1 MPAPGL
7 CENEAANFGL
17 SVPSLKGITVP
28 GSSQGTAYPESE
40 STNDAGNSRKPR
52 LNGEDAHTSK
62 ACRFRGVS
70 SAATTKP
77 RERVLFSDAARVAER
92 VEAYA
97 APLGLRGARKW
108 TLAAVITLLCRRWSR
123 VTDDRM
129 RLAQIVEE
137 ITCQGGRSY
146 DPQTISRALCS
157 LTEDRLITYRSARGR
172 GRFAEIAIHGQFIT
186 DIELLERDES
196 GQVIAENV
204 TFSERVPSTSR
215 KEYLTTLHHP
225 QARSPRRTT
234 RPTEVDVRSGDLRR
248 VLEAL
253 PEPLAAL
260 PRHLRWML
268 GREIKNRLARGF
280 LPAQVI
286 AILSAPVP
294 VDLGRPFKL
303 AMYRLRQNMPGVG
316 PRLRPLQQA
325 WDRREATRQREAAQ
339 ATNARWYHEVLAVT
353 SPRTRAQVLAAHE
366 AKFGRRVSDP
376 VAALAGAGRRVSRE
390 HPEDGLAEA
399 LDRWSTQILAAA
411 TPAATTRG
419 EVVPAMTD
427 LGTELAIEAAPGCI
441 VDGCTSPHASVRVEL
456 PLQSLVCDTCWPAI
470 EAQLHADDEL
480 GEVC

>member
-1 MPAPGL
+1 M
-7 CENEAANFGL
+7 
-17 SVPSLKGITVP
+17 P
-28 GSSQGTAYPESE
+28 GSSQGTAYPEPGS
-40 STNDAGNSRKPR
+40 SNDDGNSRKPR
-52 LNGEDAHTSK
+52 RNGEGAHTSK
-62 ACRFRGVS
+62 ACRFRAVS
-70 SAATTKP
+70 SSPTTKP

-97 APLGLRGARKW
+97 VPLGLRGARKW

-137 ITCQGGRSY
+137 ITRQAGRSY
-146 DPQTISRALCS
+146 DPQTIGRALCS
-157 LTEDRLITYRSARGR
+157 LAEDRLITYRSAQGR
-172 GRFAEIAIHGQFIT
+172 GRFAEIAIHGQFVA
-186 DIELLERDES
+186 DIDVLERDEA
-196 GQVIAENV
+196 GQVIGENV

-225 QARSPRRTT
+225 QARSRRRAP
-234 RPTEVDVRSGDLRR
+234 RPTEVDVRSDDLRR
-248 VLEAL
+248 VLREL

-280 LPAQVI
+280 LPDQVI

-325 WDRREATRQREAAQ
+325 WDRSEAARQREAAQ
-339 ATNARWYHEVLAVT
+339 ATNARWYREVLAVT

-390 HPEDGLAEA
+390 HPGVALAEA
-399 LDRWSTQILAAA
+399 LDRWSTQILVAT
-411 TPAATTRG
+411 TPASTAPG
-419 EVVPAMTD
+419 GVPGVTD
-427 LGTELAIEAAPGCI
+427 LGTELAIGAALGCI

-456 PLQSLVCDTCWPAI
+456 PLQSLVCNTCWPAI
-470 EAQLHADDEL
+470 EAQLHADREL
-480 GEVC
+480 ADVC